1 VYDVD
6 GDGSIDFKEF
16 YLILFVLGG
25 GTPEEKLGHIFRV
38 FDLNHNGFVTRDE
51 VNKIVKDLYPLLGK
65 IDNPDHLN
73 QQDMSKLAFG
83 EADFNHDNKIT
94 KDEFIKACL
103 GSDKIVAVLA
113 FKMIDVVSAE
123 SSC

>member
-1 VYDVD
+1 MFLYIYIYIYIYATYEV
-6 GDGSIDFKEF
+6 I
-16 YLILFVLGG
+16 ICLFQ
-25 GTPEEKLGHIFRV
+25 T
-38 FDLNHNGFVTRDE
+38 
-51 VNKIVKDLYPLLGK
+51 GK